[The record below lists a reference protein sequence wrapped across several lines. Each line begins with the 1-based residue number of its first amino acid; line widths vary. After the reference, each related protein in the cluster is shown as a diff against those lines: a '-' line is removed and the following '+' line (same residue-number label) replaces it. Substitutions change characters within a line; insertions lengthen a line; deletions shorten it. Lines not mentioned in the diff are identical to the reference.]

1 MKVHLWRDSTLL
13 EDPQIDLIDDDVKGK
28 LGAEP
33 LELQPRAA
41 LHQNGSFII
50 GY

>member
-1 MKVHLWRDSTLL
+1 MKVHLWRNSTLV
-13 EDPQIDLIDDDVKGK
+13 EETQIDLIDDDVKGK

-33 LELQPRAA
+33 LELQPKASI
-41 LHQNGSFII
+41 HQNGSFII